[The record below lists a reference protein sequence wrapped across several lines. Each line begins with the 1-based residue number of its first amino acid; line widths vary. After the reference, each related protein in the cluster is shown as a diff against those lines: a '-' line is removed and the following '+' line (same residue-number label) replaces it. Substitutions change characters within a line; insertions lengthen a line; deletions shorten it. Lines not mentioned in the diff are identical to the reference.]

1 MRALARWCFTHKF
14 VVLGVWIAALI
25 AVGGLNASAG
35 SGYTDSFSLPGTES
49 TTALNLLT
57 DNFNAESTDTNQVVF
72 AADNVNDPQTKAKIE
87 STLAKIAKGPHV
99 ERVDSPFAQ
108 GAAARQV
115 AKDGTVAFANVHMD
129 GAQPIADVPK
139 SAYDK
144 LISTAEAARGD
155 GLKVELG
162 GSGIQQATQQPGGG
176 PSEFIGFI
184 AAAFVLAIAFGSLWA
199 TLLPLFTAVLALGCG
214 LSITGLLAHVINIAT
229 FSPTLATLI
238 GLGVGIDYSLF
249 VVTRHRNAIKAGRD
263 PEAACVRALNTSGRA
278 VLFAGAT
285 VIVALLGLL
294 VLGVSFLNGVAVA
307 SAIVVLVTMTA
318 AVTLIPALLGM
329 IGMRAL
335 SRRER
340 RKLAERG
347 PSDPKLD
354 GFWPRWAQFVQDHRV
369 PLAAAALVVMLAL
382 AIPALA
388 LRLGSSDAGQD
399 PPSSTTR
406 KAYDLLAK
414 GFGPGFNGTFQIVAR
429 TPNGKADLPKV
440 QKLADE
446 LSKTDGLA
454 AVSPPVP
461 SPNGRI
467 ALIEARP
474 ATAPQDA
481 ATSRL
486 IDTLRHQVIPRAAGG
501 LPVYVGGITAIFD
514 DFAGVLT
521 DKLPLFIFVIVALG
535 CLLLMIAFRSVMIP
549 LTAAAMNLLA
559 AGAAFGV
566 VTARVPGR
574 VPGRAARGRDGADR
588 GVPAGDDARDP
599 VRPVDGLPGVPRQP
613 HARGVDEHRGQQ
625 PLGAHRAGRD
635 RAGDHRGGD
644 DHDPR
649 VRLVPARRP
658 AGDRGVRRRP
668 RQRGVPRRVHP
679 AHRARAGADA
689 HHRRPQLVA
698 AARPRPGAAAR
709 RGRGRRD
716 LSARPRPFSADEVRI
731 WLWRSSSPGTS
742 AASTRPIPHSV
753 QIPHSRA
760 PPAEAPR
767 AASMRSIC
775 RSVVPGSLIGRVV
788 GDEREVQ
795 LGVRAGPQAAEGL
808 EVGAVVAVLGH
819 GERDEVQR
827 PLRRRR
833 SRR

>member
-1 MRALARWCFTHKF
+1 MRALARWCFAHKY
-14 VVLGVWIAALI
+14 VVLGVWVAALL
-25 AVGGLNASAG
+25 ALGGLSASAG

-57 DNFNAESTDTNQVVF
+57 DNFNTESTDTNQVVF
-72 AADNVNDPQTKAKIE
+72 AARNVTDPRTRARIE
-87 STLAKIAKGPHV
+87 RTLRQVAKGPHV
-99 ERVDSPFAQ
+99 ERVDNPFAR
-108 GAAARQV
+108 GAAARQIS
-115 AKDGTVAFANVHMD
+115 KDRTVAFANVHMD

-155 GLKVELG
+155 GLQVELG

-214 LSITGLLAHVINIAT
+214 LSLTGLLAHAIDIAT

-238 GLGVGIDYSLF
+238 GLGVGIDYALF

-278 VLFAGAT
+278 VLFAGGT

-294 VLGVSFLNGVAVA
+294 VLGVNFLNGVAVA
-307 SAIVVLVTMTA
+307 SAIVVLTTVLA
-318 AVTLIPALLGM
+318 AVTLIPALLGI
-329 IGMRAL
+329 IGMRVL

-340 RKLAERG
+340 RRLVERG

-354 GFWPRWAQFVQDHRV
+354 GFWPRWARVVQKHRV
-369 PLAAAALVVMLAL
+369 PLAVAALVIMLGL
-382 AIPALA
+382 AVPALA

-429 TPNGKADLPKV
+429 TPDGKADLPKV
-440 QKLADE
+440 QKLAAA
-446 LSKTDGLA
+446 LAKTDGLA
-454 AVSPPVP
+454 SVSPPVP

-486 IDTLRHQVIPRAAGG
+486 IETLRRDVIPDASGG
-501 LPVYVGGITAIFD
+501 LPVYVGGLTAIFG

-521 DKLPLFIFVIVALG
+521 AKLPLFITVIVALG
-535 CLLLMIAFRSVMIP
+535 CLLLMIAFRSVLIP
-549 LTAAAMNLLA
+549 LTAAVMNLLA

-566 VTARVPGR
+566 VTAVFQKGFLAGPLGVGTGPIEAFLPVMMLAILFGLSMDYQVFLVSRMHEEWVRTGDNEHSVRIGQAATGR
-574 VPGRAARGRDGADR
+574 VITAAATIMILVFGSFLLAGQRVIAEF
-588 GVPAGDDARDP
+588 GVGLASAVFLDAFILRT
-599 VRPVDGLPGVPRQP
+599 V
-613 HARGVDEHRGQQ
+613 
-625 PLGAHRAGRD
+625 
-635 RAGDHRGGD
+635 
-644 DHDPR
+644 
-649 VRLVPARRP
+649 LVPAVMHLIGNRNWWL
-658 AGDRGVRRRP
+658 
-668 RQRGVPRRVHP
+668 PRRLD
-679 AHRARAGADA
+679 RA
-689 HHRRPQLVA
+689 L
-698 AARPRPGAAAR
+698 PR
-709 RGRGRRD
+709 
-716 LSARPRPFSADEVRI
+716 
-731 WLWRSSSPGTS
+731 
-742 AASTRPIPHSV
+742 
-753 QIPHSRA
+753 
-760 PPAEAPR
+760 
-767 AASMRSIC
+767 
-775 RSVVPGSLIGRVV
+775 
-788 GDEREVQ
+788 
-795 LGVRAGPQAAEGL
+795 
-808 EVGAVVAVLGH
+808 VAVEGV
-819 GERDEVQR
+819 E
-827 PLRRRR
+827 
-833 SRR
+833 S

>member
-1 MRALARWCFTHKF
+1 MKGLARWCFTQKI
-14 VVLGVWIAALI
+14 VVVGVWIAALI
-25 AVGGLNASAG
+25 VLGGLNASAG

-57 DNFNAESTDTNQVVF
+57 DNFNTESTDTNQVVF
-72 AADNVNDPQTKAKIE
+72 AAADVTAPATKARIQR
-87 STLAKIAKGPHV
+87 TLATIAKGPHV
-99 ERVDSPFAQ
+99 ERVDSPFAR

-115 AKDGTVAFANVHMD
+115 SRDRTVAFAAVHMD

-139 SAYDK
+139 EAYDK
-144 LISTAEAARGD
+144 LIATAEGARGD
-155 GLKVELG
+155 GLRVELG

-199 TLLPLFTAVLALGCG
+199 TLLPLFTAILALGCG
-214 LSITGLLAHVINIAT
+214 LSITGLLAHVIDIAT

-238 GLGVGIDYSLF
+238 GLGVGIDYALF

-278 VLFAGAT
+278 VLFAGGT

-318 AVTLIPALLGM
+318 AVTLIPALLG
-329 IGMRAL
+329 IFGMRVL

-340 RKLAERG
+340 RRLAERG
-347 PSDPKLD
+347 PSDPKLE
-354 GFWPRWAQFVQDHRV
+354 GFWPRWARTVQDHRL
-369 PLAAAALVVMLAL
+369 PFAAAALVIMLAL
-382 AIPALA
+382 AIPALG

-440 QKLADE
+440 QRLATA
-446 LSKTDGLA
+446 LSKTKGLE

-474 ATAPQDA
+474 STAPQDA

-486 IDTLRHQVIPRAAGG
+486 IDTLRNEVVPRAGDG
-501 LPVYVGGITAIFD
+501 LQIYVGGLTAIFD

-521 DKLPLFIFVIVALG
+521 AKLPLFIFVIVALG
-535 CLLLMIAFRSVMIP
+535 CLLLMIAFRSLLIP
-549 LTAAAMNLLA
+549 LTAAVMNLLA

-566 VTARVPGR
+566 VTAVFQKGFLAGPLGVGTGPIEAFLPVMMLAILFGLSMDYQVFLVSRMHEEWANTEDNGHSVRIGQAATGR
-574 VPGRAARGRDGADR
+574 VITAAATIMILVFGSFLL
-588 GVPAGDDARDP
+588 AGQRVIAEFGIGLASAVLLDAFILRT
-599 VRPVDGLPGVPRQP
+599 V
-613 HARGVDEHRGQQ
+613 
-625 PLGAHRAGRD
+625 
-635 RAGDHRGGD
+635 
-644 DHDPR
+644 
-649 VRLVPARRP
+649 LVPAVMHLLGERNWWLPR
-658 AGDRGVRRRP
+658 GLDRALP
-668 RQRGVPRRVHP
+668 R
-679 AHRARAGADA
+679 
-689 HHRRPQLVA
+689 
-698 AARPRPGAAAR
+698 
-709 RGRGRRD
+709 
-716 LSARPRPFSADEVRI
+716 
-731 WLWRSSSPGTS
+731 
-742 AASTRPIPHSV
+742 
-753 QIPHSRA
+753 
-760 PPAEAPR
+760 
-767 AASMRSIC
+767 
-775 RSVVPGSLIGRVV
+775 
-788 GDEREVQ
+788 
-795 LGVRAGPQAAEGL
+795 
-808 EVGAVVAVLGH
+808 VAVEGA
-819 GERDEVQR
+819 E
-827 PLRRRR
+827 
-833 SRR
+833 S